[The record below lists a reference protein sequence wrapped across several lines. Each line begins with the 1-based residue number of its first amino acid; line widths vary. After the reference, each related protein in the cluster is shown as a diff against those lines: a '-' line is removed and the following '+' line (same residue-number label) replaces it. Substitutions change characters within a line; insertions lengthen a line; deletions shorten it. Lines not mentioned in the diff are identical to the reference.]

1 MARTTNDKIAPF
13 TVGVSLTNGDAA
25 IANYNVFII
34 TLREGAGDATTG
46 NPVGNFRSTFVYSR
60 GVNPANYGTM
70 LWNSSYEYWCWYQ
83 ISLSGNTFSAT
94 GKRDYS
100 VNSGGET
107 INPLQILK
115 IYGVC

>member
-1 MARTTNDKIAPF
+1 MARETGDIIEPF
-13 TVGVSLTNGDAA
+13 TVGVSLTNGSAS

-70 LWNSSYEYWCWYQ
+70 LWNSSYEYWCWYE

-100 VNSGGET
+100 VGSSGET
-107 INPLQILK
+107 INPLQIMK